1 MFVFIRNQTM
11 HSLVRSLFIIRAKS
25 KYFVLRP
32 SLANVFSLF
41 RFRFTKCV
49 QRHSIFGVDLM
60 CVACLGFFSVLFF
73 FGLSMLLY
81 LVWMFRFKPSSARY
95 PVAIYGVCSISNLK
109 VFSCFLVLKR
119 RTKLFHESVYS
130 QWIFLCF
137 LFFFRSIFLDF
148 LLVTIRVVVFFSSVF
163 RLYILCLSCLVLSAA
178 ENFKLT
184 TLVPNALADNVCLY
198 VCNINVEQCNMCTL
212 LASFSKCYA
221 QFFMH
226 HWIFEV
232 VMSLKL
238 ILRS

>member
-1 MFVFIRNQTM
+1 MGSDSKNIFYRHSRYCRKMPVNVCVAAGEGRRIVQTSRITVFMFVFIRNQTM

-60 CVACLGFFSVLFF
+60 CVACLGFFRCCFF
-73 FGLSMLLY
+73 FLGLSMLLY
-81 LVWMFRFKPSSARY
+81 LVWMFRFKPSRARY

-137 LFFFRSIFLDF
+137 LFFFRSIFF
-148 LLVTIRVVVFFSSVF
+148 LIFF
-163 RLYILCLSCLVLSAA
+163 
-178 ENFKLT
+178 
-184 TLVPNALADNVCLY
+184 
-198 VCNINVEQCNMCTL
+198 
-212 LASFSKCYA
+212 
-221 QFFMH
+221 
-226 HWIFEV
+226 
-232 VMSLKL
+232 
-238 ILRS
+238 